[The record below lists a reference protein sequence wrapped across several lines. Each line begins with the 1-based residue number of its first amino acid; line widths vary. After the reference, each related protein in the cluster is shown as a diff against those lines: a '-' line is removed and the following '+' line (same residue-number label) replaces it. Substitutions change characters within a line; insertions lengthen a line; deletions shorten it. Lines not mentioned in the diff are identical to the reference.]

1 MQTASRC
8 RLSLHSA
15 RSQIRLLQTG
25 SLRSAEDNSKGENSK
40 KMLHEKHC
48 LLTTTDLGSSRVERD
63 VTNDLEREFA
73 RPKKQSFL
81 KSGPPRPRG
90 QVGADPALMG
100 AKAVRD
106 YQEGKGGSLS
116 EVSRGHFRDGRL
128 ARAAQETRSNNSS
141 TEQVASQEA
150 PIRNKARESQGMAAQ
165 RSTVGSQQGIRDLR
179 SMAAS
184 RSAQQ
189 RPRSEEGPRLVN
201 ASPSAG
207 DIQNMAAKPSPTR
220 PQQGA
225 RDLRNMSAAP
235 AKTMDLRA
243 MRAAAPSSGVT
254 RSPLRISRVASG
266 SLTGSVQERASRPP
280 RTGSRGVTVNESG
293 EIIGD
298 RSTLRREQRS
308 RRKRSLLEGSEA
320 KAEGPQYSEAEQ
332 AYINDREAALVPRET
347 PYVPVPVTLES
358 LAEYMPSLSTNATA
372 LQSTV
377 QHGFERMLFNAS
389 LGSRV
394 KAPPMEFLS
403 LEEARQHDAKVAKV
417 EGPRDSFETK
427 PLTNEQMDT
436 LLGKLLPEV
445 PDVAEQTKK
454 LGAGQVVARIL
465 EQVNRNPS
473 YTGKDSVAFARRYKS
488 LLPGTTPARPA
499 ARA

>member
-1 MQTASRC
+1 
-8 RLSLHSA
+8 
-15 RSQIRLLQTG
+15 
-25 SLRSAEDNSKGENSK
+25 
-40 KMLHEKHC
+40 
-48 LLTTTDLGSSRVERD
+48 
-63 VTNDLEREFA
+63 
-73 RPKKQSFL
+73 
-81 KSGPPRPRG
+81 
-90 QVGADPALMG
+90 MG
-100 AKAVRD
+100 AKAVKD
-106 YQEGKGGSLS
+106 YQEGRGGSRP
-116 EVSRGHFRDGRL
+116 EVSGGHFRDRRL
-128 ARAAQETRSNNSS
+128 DRGAQTARSNTNS
-141 TEQVASQEA
+141 TEQVPSRNASV
-150 PIRNKARESQGMAAQ
+150 RNNERGSQGIAEQ
-165 RSTVGSQQGIRDLR
+165 RSPIGSHQGIRDLR

-184 RSAQQ
+184 RSATR
-189 RPRSEEGPRLVN
+189 RPRSDDGPRVIN
-201 ASPSAG
+201 VSPSA
-207 DIQNMAAKPSPTR
+207 DDVQNMAAKPSPSR

-225 RDLRNMSAAP
+225 RDLRNMAAAP

-243 MRAAAPSSGVT
+243 MRAAAPSASVP
-254 RSPLRISRVASG
+254 RPPLRISRVLSG

-280 RTGSRGVTVNESG
+280 RTGSRRATVDESG
-293 EIIGD
+293 EVIGD

-320 KAEGPQYSEAEQ
+320 KAEGPQYSEEEQ

-347 PYVPVPVTLES
+347 PYVPVPITLES
-358 LAEYMPSLSTNATA
+358 LAEYMPSLSTNNTA

-403 LEEARQHDAKVAKV
+403 LEEARQHDAKVAKL

-445 PDVAEQTKK
+445 PDVTKQTKE

>member
-1 MQTASRC
+1 M
-8 RLSLHSA
+8 
-15 RSQIRLLQTG
+15 
-25 SLRSAEDNSKGENSK
+25 K
-40 KMLHEKHC
+40 KYC
-48 LLTTTDLGSSRVERD
+48 PLTTTDLRSSRVKRD
-63 VTNDLEREFA
+63 VTHDLEREFA
-73 RPKKQSFL
+73 RPRRQSVQIP
-81 KSGPPRPRG
+81 GPPRPRG
-90 QVGADPALMG
+90 QVGEDPALMG
-100 AKAVRD
+100 AKAVKD
-106 YQEGKGGSLS
+106 YQEGKGGSRS
-116 EVSRGHFRDGRL
+116 GVSRGHFRDGRL
-128 ARAAQETRSNNSS
+128 AGAAQEARSNTSS
-141 TEQVASQEA
+141 TEQVPSQHA
-150 PIRNKARESQGMAAQ
+150 PVRNKAKQSQGTAAQ
-165 RSTVGSQQGIRDLR
+165 RSPIGSQQGVRDLR

-184 RSAQQ
+184 RSAKE
-189 RPRSEEGPRLVN
+189 RPHSDDGSRITN

-207 DIQNMAAKPSPTR
+207 DIQNMAAKPSPSR

-243 MRAAAPSSGVT
+243 MRAAAPSVGVT
-254 RSPLRISRVASG
+254 RPPLRINRVARG
-266 SLTGSVQERASRPP
+266 SLTGPVQERASRPP
-280 RTGSRGVTVNESG
+280 RTVSRRATVDKSG
-293 EIIGD
+293 EVIGD

-320 KAEGPQYSEAEQ
+320 KAEGPQYSEEEQ

-358 LAEYMPSLSTNATA
+358 LAEYMPSLSTNTTA

-389 LGSRV
+389 IGSRV

-403 LEEARQHDAKVAKV
+403 LEEARQHDAKVVKV
-417 EGPRDSFETK
+417 EGPRDSFKTE

-445 PDVAEQTKK
+445 PDVAKQTKE

-473 YTGKDSVAFARRYKS
+473 YTGKDSMAFARRYKS

>member
-1 MQTASRC
+1 
-8 RLSLHSA
+8 
-15 RSQIRLLQTG
+15 
-25 SLRSAEDNSKGENSK
+25 
-40 KMLHEKHC
+40 
-48 LLTTTDLGSSRVERD
+48 
-63 VTNDLEREFA
+63 
-73 RPKKQSFL
+73 
-81 KSGPPRPRG
+81 
-90 QVGADPALMG
+90 MG
-100 AKAVRD
+100 AKAVKD
-106 YQEGKGGSLS
+106 YQEGKGGSRP
-116 EVSRGHFRDGRL
+116 EVSGGHFRDGRL
-128 ARAAQETRSNNSS
+128 ARAAQTAQSNTNS
-141 TEQVASQEA
+141 TEQVPFRNA
-150 PIRNKARESQGMAAQ
+150 PVRNNERGSQGMAEQ
-165 RSTVGSQQGIRDLR
+165 RSPRGSLQGIRDLR
-179 SMAAS
+179 SMAAN
-184 RSAQQ
+184 RSTQQ
-189 RPRSEEGPRLVN
+189 RPRSDEGPRIINV
-201 ASPSAG
+201 SPSA
-207 DIQNMAAKPSPTR
+207 DHVQNMAAKPSPSR

-225 RDLRNMSAAP
+225 RDLRNMAAAP

-243 MRAAAPSSGVT
+243 MRAAAPSTSVP
-254 RSPLRISRVASG
+254 RPPLRISRVVSG
-266 SLTGSVQERASRPP
+266 PLTGSVQERASRPP
-280 RTGSRGVTVNESG
+280 RIGSRRATVDQSG
-293 EIIGD
+293 EVIGD

-320 KAEGPQYSEAEQ
+320 KAEGPQYSEEEQ

-347 PYVPVPVTLES
+347 TYVPVPITLES
-358 LAEYMPSLSTNATA
+358 LAEYMPSLSTNTTA
-372 LQSTV
+372 SQSTV

-445 PDVAEQTKK
+445 PDVAKQTKE